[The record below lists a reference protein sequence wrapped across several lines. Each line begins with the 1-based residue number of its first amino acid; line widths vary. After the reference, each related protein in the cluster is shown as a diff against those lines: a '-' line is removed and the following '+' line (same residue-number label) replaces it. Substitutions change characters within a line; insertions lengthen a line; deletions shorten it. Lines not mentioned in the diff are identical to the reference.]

1 MVIYLESYDLKWN
14 NLKAINSIK
23 QPIDLGLAEHH
34 HDLSELSEL
43 SR

>member
-1 MVIYLESYDLKWN
+1 MVIYLESYDLKWNN

-34 HDLSELSEL
+34 HDLSELS
-43 SR
+43 R